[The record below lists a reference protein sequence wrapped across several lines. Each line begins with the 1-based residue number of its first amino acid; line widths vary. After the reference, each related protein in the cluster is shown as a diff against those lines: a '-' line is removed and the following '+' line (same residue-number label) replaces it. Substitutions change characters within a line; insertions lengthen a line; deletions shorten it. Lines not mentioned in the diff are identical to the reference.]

1 MYKIKFNQKFKG
13 IFFRVI
19 TKMKFLVTGG
29 AGFIGS
35 HLVKFLVKQNH
46 SVVVIDNLHAENPN
60 NLKNVLDEIEFHQL
74 CILDYDG
81 IKKIV
86 EEIDGIFHHAA
97 LTSLPES
104 FEKKD
109 EYFKVNVIGTE
120 NIFKL
125 ANEYKFKVVFAS
137 SSSVYGNVEKI
148 PITEDFEKKPLS
160 PYAETKVQDED
171 LAIKY
176 NELGVPII
184 GLRYF
189 NVFGKGQTGSYAGV
203 ITKFI
208 QRILE
213 RKPPIINGDG
223 LQLRDFVYVEDVAKA
238 NLNAMESKVNKGFF
252 NVGSGKAT
260 SILDLA
266 NMFIK
271 ASGLELEPIFEKP
284 QKGDARMSQADII
297 LIKNTLNWKPEIK
310 LEDWIKKIISS
321 FN

>member
-1 MYKIKFNQKFKG
+1 MKFNQKFKG

-35 HLVKFLVKQNH
+35 HLVKFLVKQSH
-46 SVVVIDNLHAENPN
+46 SVVVIDNLHAGNPN

-74 CILDYDG
+74 DILDYDG
-81 IKKIV
+81 MKKIV

-109 EYFKVNVIGTE
+109 EYFKVNVIGTK

-125 ANEYKFKVVFAS
+125 AKECKFKVVFAS

-148 PITEDFEKKPLS
+148 PISEDFEKKPLS

-171 LAIKY
+171 LVIKY

-238 NLNAMESKVNKGFF
+238 NLIAMKSKVNKGFF
-252 NVGSGKAT
+252 NVGSGEAT

-266 NMFIK
+266 NMFVK
-271 ASGLELEPIFEKP
+271 ASGLEFEPIFEKP
-284 QKGDARMSQADII
+284 QKGDARMSQADLT

>member
-1 MYKIKFNQKFKG
+1 
-13 IFFRVI
+13 
-19 TKMKFLVTGG
+19 MKFLVTGG

-46 SVVVIDNLHAENPN
+46 SVVVIDNLHAGNPN

-74 CILDYDG
+74 DILDYDG
-81 IKKIV
+81 MKKIV

-109 EYFKVNVIGTE
+109 EYFKVNVIGTK

-148 PITEDFEKKPLS
+148 PISEDFEKKPLS

-171 LAIKY
+171 LVIKY

-238 NLNAMESKVNKGFF
+238 NLIAMKSKVNKGFF
-252 NVGSGKAT
+252 NVGSGEAT

-266 NMFIK
+266 NMFVK

>member
-1 MYKIKFNQKFKG
+1 
-13 IFFRVI
+13 
-19 TKMKFLVTGG
+19 MKFLVTGG

-35 HLVKFLVKQNH
+35 HLVKFLVKQSH
-46 SVVVIDNLHAENPN
+46 SVVVIDNLHAGNPN

-74 CILDYDG
+74 SILDYDG

-86 EEIDGIFHHAA
+86 EKIDGIFHHAA

-109 EYFKVNVIGTE
+109 EYFKVNVTGTE

-125 ANEYKFKVVFAS
+125 AKECKFKVVFAS

-176 NELGVPII
+176 NELDVPII

-238 NLNAMESKVNKGFF
+238 NLIAMESKVNKGFF

-266 NMFIK
+266 NMFVK
-271 ASGLELEPIFEKP
+271 ASGLKLEPIFEKP

-310 LEDWIKKIISS
+310 LEDWIKKIIAP

>member
-1 MYKIKFNQKFKG
+1 MKFTQKFKG
-13 IFFRVI
+13 ASRVSSG
-19 TKMKFLVTGG
+19 MKFAVTGG
-29 AGFIGS
+29 AGFIGN
-35 HLVKFLVKQNH
+35 HITQYLIEQNH
-46 SVVVIDNLHAENPN
+46 SVIVIDNLNNGRME
-60 NLKNVLDEIEFHQL
+60 NLKDIQNKIDFYKLD
-74 CILDYDG
+74 ILNYNKMKQIVDG
-81 IKKIV
+81 
-86 EEIDGIFHHAA
+86 IDGIFHHAA

-104 FEKKD
+104 FEKKN
-109 EYFKVNVIGTE
+109 EYFKVNVTGTE

-125 ANEYKFKVVFAS
+125 AKECKFKVVFAS

-171 LAIKY
+171 LAVKH

-252 NVGSGKAT
+252 NVGSGKGT

-271 ASGLELEPIFEKP
+271 ASDLELKPIFGKP
-284 QKGDARMSQADII
+284 QEGDARMSQADIT

-310 LEDWIKKIISS
+310 LEDWIKKIISP